1 MSSSMVVRMS
11 VKEFEAA
18 IQKAV
23 ETALAAAPSAKP
35 KKEKK
40 SKDAAAAATEDGGS
54 VSSRKSSEAQ
64 AEWKD
69 LSIQVTAL
77 VQKVKAEEM
86 AHWEE
91 SGKDEKSK
99 PNNANGFHLKV
110 GGRVKVLAKER
121 EEPLAS
127 FVNLDKIRSIV
138 AWLRANPD
146 YKSTNAL
153 KEPKVKAPK
162 EDEGEKKKAG
172 RPKKVVSSPAASA
185 AAPKPKAASP
195 PSGRSNAAA
204 SASAAAADEDEEDED
219 EDEEEEEEEAEQIK
233 INGVLY
239 FLDPKTN
246 ILYEDVDGAM
256 GEAAGRLNEDGDEM
270 IAL

>member
-1 MSSSMVVRMS
+1 MVVQMS

-23 ETALAAAPSAKP
+23 QTALAAAPSAKP

-40 SKDAAAAATEDGGS
+40 STDAAPAAIEDGGS

-77 VQKVKAEEM
+77 VAKVKAEEM
-86 AHWEE
+86 ALWEKN
-91 SGKDEKSK
+91 GKDEKSK
-99 PNNANGFHLKV
+99 PNYAQGFHLKV
-110 GGRVKVLAKER
+110 GGRVKVLAKEH

-127 FVNLDKIRSIV
+127 FVDLDKIRSIV

-146 YKSTNAL
+146 YKSANAL

-162 EDEGEKKKAG
+162 EAEGEKKKVG
-172 RPKKVVSSPAASA
+172 RPKKVVSSAAAPASA
-185 AAPKPKAASP
+185 AP

-204 SASAAAADEDEEDED
+204 SASAAAADEDEEED
-219 EDEEEEEEEAEQIK
+219 EEAEQIK

-270 IAL
+270 IEL

>member
-1 MSSSMVVRMS
+1 MSSSMVVQMS

-23 ETALAAAPSAKP
+23 QTALAAAPSAKP

-86 AHWEE
+86 AHWEK

-99 PNNANGFHLKV
+99 PNYAQGFHLKV
-110 GGRVKVLAKER
+110 GGRVKVLAKEH

-127 FVNLDKIRSIV
+127 FVDLDKIRSIV

-146 YKSTNAL
+146 YKSANAL

-162 EDEGEKKKAG
+162 EAEGEKKKVG

-204 SASAAAADEDEEDED
+204 SASAAAADEDEDED
-219 EDEEEEEEEAEQIK
+219 EEEEAEQIK

>member
-1 MSSSMVVRMS
+1 MVVQMS

-23 ETALAAAPSAKP
+23 QTALAAAPSAKP

-40 SKDAAAAATEDGGS
+40 SKEAVAAAEDGGS

-77 VQKVKAEEM
+77 VAKVKAEEM
-86 AHWEE
+86 ALWEKN
-91 SGKDEKSK
+91 GKDEKSK
-99 PNNANGFHLKV
+99 PNYAQGFHLKV
-110 GGRVKVLAKER
+110 GGRVKVLAKEH

-127 FVNLDKIRSIV
+127 FVDLDKIRGIV

-146 YKSTNAL
+146 YKSANAL

-162 EDEGEKKKAG
+162 EAEGEKKKVG
-172 RPKKVVSSPAASA
+172 RPKKAVSSAAAPASA
-185 AAPKPKAASP
+185 AAPKPKAAAP

-204 SASAAAADEDEEDED
+204 SAAAEAEEEDEED
-219 EDEEEEEEEAEQIK
+219 EEEAEQIK
-233 INGVLY
+233 INGILY

-270 IAL
+270 ILL

>member
-1 MSSSMVVRMS
+1 MVVQMS

-23 ETALAAAPSAKP
+23 QTALAAAPSAKP

-40 SKDAAAAATEDGGS
+40 SKDAAPAAAEDGGS

-77 VQKVKAEEM
+77 VAKVKAEEM
-86 AHWEE
+86 ALWEKN
-91 SGKDEKSK
+91 GKDEKSK
-99 PNNANGFHLKV
+99 PNYAQGFHLKV
-110 GGRVKVLAKER
+110 GGRVKVLAKEH

-127 FVNLDKIRSIV
+127 FVDLDKIRGIV

-146 YKSTNAL
+146 YKSANAL

-162 EDEGEKKKAG
+162 EAEGEKKKVG
-172 RPKKVVSSPAASA
+172 RPKKAVSSSPAASA
-185 AAPKPKAASP
+185 AVPKPKAAAP

-204 SASAAAADEDEEDED
+204 SATADAEEEDEED
-219 EDEEEEEEEAEQIK
+219 EEEAEQIK

-256 GEAAGRLNEDGDEM
+256 GEPAGRLNEDGDEM
-270 IAL
+270 IPL

>member
-1 MSSSMVVRMS
+1 MVVQMS

-23 ETALAAAPSAKP
+23 QTALAAAPSAKP

-40 SKDAAAAATEDGGS
+40 SKDAAPAAAEDGGS

-77 VQKVKAEEM
+77 VAKVKAEEM
-86 AHWEE
+86 ALWEKN
-91 SGKDEKSK
+91 GKDDKSK
-99 PNNANGFHLKV
+99 PSYAQGFHLKV

-127 FVNLDKIRSIV
+127 FVDLDKIRGIV

-146 YKSTNAL
+146 YKSANAL

-162 EDEGEKKKAG
+162 EVEGEKKKVG

-195 PSGRSNAAA
+195 PSGRSNAAVFQR
-204 SASAAAADEDEEDED
+204 AAEAADEDEEEV
-219 EDEEEEEEEAEQIK
+219 EQIK

>member
-1 MSSSMVVRMS
+1 MSSSMVVQMS

-23 ETALAAAPSAKP
+23 QTALAAAPSAKP

-40 SKDAAAAATEDGGS
+40 SKDAAPAAIEDGGS

-77 VQKVKAEEM
+77 VAKVKAEEM
-86 AHWEE
+86 ALWEKN
-91 SGKDEKSK
+91 GKDEKSK
-99 PNNANGFHLKV
+99 PNDAQGFHLKV
-110 GGRVKVLAKER
+110 GGRVKVLAKEH

-127 FVNLDKIRSIV
+127 FVDLDKIRSIV

-146 YKSTNAL
+146 YKSANAL

-162 EDEGEKKKAG
+162 EAEGEKKKVG
-172 RPKKVVSSPAASA
+172 RPKKVVSSAAAPASA
-185 AAPKPKAASP
+185 AAPKPKAAAP

-204 SASAAAADEDEEDED
+204 SASAAAADEDEEED
-219 EDEEEEEEEAEQIK
+219 EEAEQIK

-270 IAL
+270 IEL

>member
-1 MSSSMVVRMS
+1 MVVQMS

-23 ETALAAAPSAKP
+23 QTALAAAPSAKP

-40 SKDAAAAATEDGGS
+40 SKDAAPAAAEDGGS

-77 VQKVKAEEM
+77 VAKVKAEEM
-86 AHWEE
+86 ALWEKN
-91 SGKDEKSK
+91 GKDEKSK
-99 PNNANGFHLKV
+99 PNYAQGFHLKV
-110 GGRVKVLAKER
+110 GGRVKVLAKEH

-127 FVNLDKIRSIV
+127 FVDLDKIRGIV

-146 YKSTNAL
+146 YKSANAL

-162 EDEGEKKKAG
+162 EAEGEKKKVG
-172 RPKKVVSSPAASA
+172 RPKKAVSSSPAASA
-185 AAPKPKAASP
+185 AAPKPKAAAP

-204 SASAAAADEDEEDED
+204 SATAEAEEEDEED
-219 EDEEEEEEEAEQIK
+219 EEEAEQIK

>member
-1 MSSSMVVRMS
+1 MVVQMS

-23 ETALAAAPSAKP
+23 QTALAAAPSAKP

-86 AHWEE
+86 AHWEK

-99 PNNANGFHLKV
+99 PNYAQGFHLKV

-127 FVNLDKIRSIV
+127 FVNLDKIRGIV
-138 AWLRANPD
+138 VWLRANPD
-146 YKSTNAL
+146 YKSANAL

-162 EDEGEKKKAG
+162 EDEGEKKKVG
-172 RPKKVVSSPAASA
+172 RPKKVVSSAAAPASA

-204 SASAAAADEDEEDED
+204 SASAAAADEDEDEEDED
-219 EDEEEEEEEAEQIK
+219 EDEEEEEAEQIK

>member
-1 MSSSMVVRMS
+1 MVVQMS

-23 ETALAAAPSAKP
+23 QTALAAAPSAKP

-40 SKDAAAAATEDGGS
+40 SKDAAPAAAEDGGS

-77 VQKVKAEEM
+77 VAKVKAEEM
-86 AHWEE
+86 ALWEKN
-91 SGKDEKSK
+91 GKDDKSK
-99 PNNANGFHLKV
+99 PSYAQGFHLKV

-127 FVNLDKIRSIV
+127 FVDLDKIRGIV

-146 YKSTNAL
+146 YKSANAL

-162 EDEGEKKKAG
+162 EVEGEKKKVG

-185 AAPKPKAASP
+185 AAPKPKAAAP
-195 PSGRSNAAA
+195 PSGRSNAAVFQR
-204 SASAAAADEDEEDED
+204 AAEAADEDEEEV
-219 EDEEEEEEEAEQIK
+219 EQIK

>member
-1 MSSSMVVRMS
+1 M
-11 VKEFEAA
+11 
-18 IQKAV
+18 
-23 ETALAAAPSAKP
+23 ALW
-35 KKEKK
+35 EKN
-40 SKDAAAAATEDGGS
+40 
-54 VSSRKSSEAQ
+54 
-64 AEWKD
+64 
-69 LSIQVTAL
+69 
-77 VQKVKAEEM
+77 
-86 AHWEE
+86 
-91 SGKDEKSK
+91 GKDEKSK
-99 PNNANGFHLKV
+99 PNYAQGFHLKV
-110 GGRVKVLAKER
+110 GGRVKLLAKEH

-127 FVNLDKIRSIV
+127 FVDLDRIRGIV

-146 YKSTNAL
+146 YKSANAL

-162 EDEGEKKKAG
+162 EAEGEKKKVG
-172 RPKKVVSSPAASA
+172 RPKKAVSSAAAPASA

-204 SASAAAADEDEEDED
+204 SASAAAADEDE
-219 EDEEEEEEEAEQIK
+219 DEEDEEEAEQIK

-270 IAL
+270 IPL